1 MGAPEDRRIAPYLL
15 LAEFD
20 IDEGSLLRHEY
31 PSPTGT
37 DEHLLAELMLPDGAH
52 SRSEDW
58 TIFFLNQ
65 GTVKPPPADAP
76 HKQPTPTTSAVSGAL
91 GSLSIDGDPPLMHV
105 LNLVRTKKD
114 DSVRR

>member
-1 MGAPEDRRIAPYLL
+1 MPSSTAPLVPYLL

-37 DEHLLAELMLPDGAH
+37 DQHLLAELMLPDGAH
-52 SRSEDW
+52 SRVEDW

-65 GTVKPPPADAP
+65 GTVKPSAAPASAG
-76 HKQPTPTTSAVSGAL
+76 TPTTAK
-91 GSLSIDGDPPLMHV
+91 DTEQPLLHV
-105 LNLVRTKKD
+105 LSLVRTKKD
-114 DSVRR
+114 ETVRR